1 MEENKPTVQSIDR
14 AIAILDFLYR
24 ENREVSIS
32 EVSAGTGLFGST
44 VHRILNTLKQGG
56 FVYQNDSNSK
66 YWLGLKFYSYG
77 DAVKANL
84 PIVSMVE
91 PIADEIAKKYR
102 ETVYMTVPS
111 YESPH
116 LAQQAHILKVS
127 HSSFILRSSPSVGAI
142 SPCHVSATG
151 KCLMAYYPEK
161 LLEEY
166 SKTQLPA
173 LTPNSVTDW
182 DMLRKELEKIRIHG
196 YAVESEEEELGLT
209 CVAVPILDKNQCV
222 VAAVSLS
229 GPTARIFSFPIKE
242 ILRDLRRISEKV
254 NSSF

>member
-32 EVSAGTGLFGST
+32 EVSTGTGLFGST

>member
-151 KCLMAYYPEK
+151 KCLMAYYPE
-161 LLEEY
+161 
-166 SKTQLPA
+166 SF
-173 LTPNSVTDW
+173 W
-182 DMLRKELEKIRIHG
+182 
-196 YAVESEEEELGLT
+196 
-209 CVAVPILDKNQCV
+209 KN
-222 VAAVSLS
+222 
-229 GPTARIFSFPIKE
+229 TAKPSF
-242 ILRDLRRISEKV
+242 RR
-254 NSSF
+254 

>member
-1 MEENKPTVQSIDR
+1 M
-14 AIAILDFLYR
+14 
-24 ENREVSIS
+24 
-32 EVSAGTGLFGST
+32 
-44 VHRILNTLKQGG
+44 KQGG

>member
-229 GPTARIFSFPIKE
+229 GPTARIFSFPINE